1 MGCHTWFLRPLTS
14 DEIDLFRSNAINE
27 SLEVLKYIEEE
38 NGGLTTADL
47 NFHNKIVESVN
58 NGDDYWL
65 QFGYGTTIGEKSEY
79 TRYINGIHYLELT
92 WHPNPIFTDIK
103 RYHDEFRVKNY
114 PRKIIHNRRE
124 LRRFMRKKYF
134 SLTDDQL
141 KTISEFFRENPKGII
156 MFG

>member
-14 DEIDLFRSNAINE
+14 DEIDIFRSNAINE
-27 SLEVLKYIEEE
+27 SLEVLKYIEDE
-38 NGGLTTADL
+38 NGRLTTADL

-65 QFGYGTTIGEKSEY
+65 QAGYGTTIGEKEEY

-92 WHPNPIFTDIK
+92 WRPNPIFTDIK
-103 RYHDEFRVKNY
+103 RYHDVFRVKNY

>member
-1 MGCHTWFLRPLTS
+1 MGCHTWFLRPLTN

-27 SLEVLKYIEEE
+27 ALEVLKYIEDE
-38 NGGLTTADL
+38 NNGLTTADL

-58 NGDDYWL
+58 NGGDYWL
-65 QFGYGTTIGEKSEY
+65 QLGYGTTIGEKSES
-79 TRYINGIHYLELT
+79 TRYINGVHYLDLNLP
-92 WHPNPIFTDIK
+92 PNPIFTDIK

>member
-38 NGGLTTADL
+38 NAGLTTADL

-65 QFGYGTTIGEKSEY
+65 QFGYGTTIGKKVN
-79 TRYINGIHYLELT
+79 I
-92 WHPNPIFTDIK
+92 PDI
-103 RYHDEFRVKNY
+103 
-114 PRKIIHNRRE
+114 
-124 LRRFMRKKYF
+124 
-134 SLTDDQL
+134 
-141 KTISEFFRENPKGII
+141 
-156 MFG
+156 